1 MIIIQTFTTARWQI
15 VIIKPEA
22 TKQTKTTTKTKQTT
36 TTTTR
41 EEGCGG
47 G

>member
-22 TKQTKTTTKTKQTT
+22 TKQTKTKTTTKTKQ